1 MKMKSSGFHTDGNG
15 VAGTLEE
22 IFTTEITVAERIC
35 QSCGTR
41 AAIGAHRAYQ
51 GAGVVL
57 RCPHCGD
64 LGARV
69 GMQGDHHHVLEL
81 RGTWVLNRS
90 P

>member
-1 MKMKSSGFHTDGNG
+1 MNASGLHTDGNG

-35 QSCGTR
+35 QSCRSRTP
-41 AAIGAHRAYQ
+41 IGAHRAYR
-51 GAGVVL
+51 GAGLVL
-57 RCPHCGD
+57 RCPVCGD

-69 GMQGDHHHVLEL
+69 GMSDDHHYVLEL
-81 RGTWVLNRS
+81 RGIWVLNRS

>member
-1 MKMKSSGFHTDGNG
+1 MIMESSGLHT
-15 VAGTLEE
+15 AGSLEE

-41 AAIGAHRAYQ
+41 AAIGAHRAYR

-69 GMQGDHHHVLEL
+69 GLQGDHHHVLEL

-90 P
+90 S